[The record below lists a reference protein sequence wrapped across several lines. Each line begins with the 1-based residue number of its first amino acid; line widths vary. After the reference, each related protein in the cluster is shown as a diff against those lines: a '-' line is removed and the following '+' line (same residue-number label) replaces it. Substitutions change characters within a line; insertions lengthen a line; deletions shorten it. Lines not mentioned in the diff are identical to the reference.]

1 MVVAKTVKVRIAGQ
15 EHSIRC
21 LTDRSQYAD
30 ADGRAERAGVP
41 PASWPLFGVLWPAGI
56 ALAEEMSAFPVDGK
70 RILEAGCGLALP
82 SLVLKRRGADIT
94 ATDHHPMAGDFLG
107 FNTELNGLPPIR
119 FRLAGWADADLGRFD
134 LIIGA
139 DLLYEPDQ
147 PALLASFL
155 ERHAAPG
162 AEIVIAD
169 PGRRQL
175 AAFRK
180 LMAAENRICTQ
191 TRFPPRGRI
200 LRFA

>member
-1 MVVAKTVKVRIAGQ
+1 VTVRIGA
-15 EHSIRC
+15 EDYR
-21 LTDRSQYAD
+21 LRALRDRLQAPD
-30 ADGRAERAGVP
+30 P
-41 PASWPLFGVLWPAGI
+41 MFGVLWPAGI
-56 ALAEEMSAFPVDGK
+56 ALAEEMSSFPVEGK

-82 SLVLKRRGADIT
+82 SLVLKRRGADVT
-94 ATDHHPMAGDFLG
+94 ATDHHPEAEEFLR
-107 FNTELNGLPPIR
+107 FNARANGIPAVPFKLGSWNEV
-119 FRLAGWADADLGRFD
+119 RLGAFD

-175 AAFRK
+175 REFNK
-180 LMAAENRICTQ
+180 LMISQRYDCAEK
-191 TRFPPRGRI
+191 RFPPRGRI
-200 LRFA
+200 LRYFPHSTDGRGSS

>member
-1 MVVAKTVKVRIAGQ
+1 MVVSIQTLTVRVGGEDYRLRAL
-15 EHSIRC
+15 R
-21 LTDRSQYAD
+21 DRLQVSD
-30 ADGRAERAGVP
+30 P
-41 PASWPLFGVLWPAGI
+41 MFGVLWPAGI
-56 ALAEEMSAFPVDGK
+56 ALAERMASYPVAGK
-70 RILEAGCGLALP
+70 RVLEAGCGLALP

-94 ATDHHPMAGDFLG
+94 ATDHHPEAGEFLR
-107 FNTELNGLPPIR
+107 FNARANGIPAVP
-119 FRLAGWADADLGRFD
+119 FKLGSWNDVQLGAFD

-139 DLLYEPDQ
+139 DLLYERDQ

-175 AAFRK
+175 SLFRK
-180 LMAAENRICTQ
+180 RMAARTTQ
-191 TRFPPRGRI
+191 SSETRFPPRGRV

>member
-1 MVVAKTVKVRIAGQ
+1 MTVRIGA
-15 EHSIRC
+15 ENYR
-21 LTDRSQYAD
+21 LRALRDRLQAPD
-30 ADGRAERAGVP
+30 P
-41 PASWPLFGVLWPAGI
+41 MFGVLWPAGI
-56 ALAEEMSAFPVDGK
+56 ALAEEMSSFAVDGK

-82 SLVLKRRGADIT
+82 SLVLKRRGADVT
-94 ATDHHPMAGDFLG
+94 ATDHHPLVEEFLK
-107 FNTELNGLPPIR
+107 LNIKLNDLPHIPFKR
-119 FRLAGWADADLGRFD
+119 ADWLHADLGRFD

-180 LMAAENRICTQ
+180 LMAARNRKCAE
-191 TRFPPRGRI
+191 TRFAPRGRI

>member
-1 MVVAKTVKVRIAGQ
+1 MTVRIGA
-15 EHSIRC
+15 EDYR
-21 LTDRSQYAD
+21 LRALRDRLQAPD
-30 ADGRAERAGVP
+30 P
-41 PASWPLFGVLWPAGI
+41 MFGVLWPAAI
-56 ALAEEMSAFPVDGK
+56 ALAEEMSAFPVEGK

-82 SLVLKRRGADIT
+82 SLVLKRRGADVT
-94 ATDHHPMAGDFLG
+94 ATDHHPEAEEFLR
-107 FNTELNGLPPIR
+107 FNARANGIPAVP
-119 FRLAGWADADLGRFD
+119 FKLGSWNEAQLGAFD

-175 AAFRK
+175 REFRK
-180 LMAAENRICTQ
+180 LMARRQYDCAEK
-191 TRFPPRGRI
+191 RFPPQGRI
-200 LRFA
+200 LRYFLHSTDGRDTP

>member
-1 MVVAKTVKVRIAGQ
+1 VTVRIGA
-15 EHSIRC
+15 EDYR
-21 LTDRSQYAD
+21 LRALRDRLQAPD
-30 ADGRAERAGVP
+30 P
-41 PASWPLFGVLWPAGI
+41 MFGVLWPAGI
-56 ALAEEMSAFPVDGK
+56 ALAECMTDFPVAGK
-70 RILEAGCGLALP
+70 RVLEAGCGLALP
-82 SLVLKRRGADIT
+82 SLVLKKRGADIT
-94 ATDHHPMAGDFLG
+94 ATDHHPMAGEFLRY
-107 FNTELNGLPPIR
+107 NARANGIPAVP
-119 FRLAGWADADLGRFD
+119 FKLGSWNDIQLGTFD

-180 LMAAENRICTQ
+180 LMAAGNRKCTQ
-191 TRFPPRGRI
+191 TRFAPRGRI

>member
-1 MVVAKTVKVRIAGQ
+1 MTVRIGA
-15 EHSIRC
+15 EDYR
-21 LTDRSQYAD
+21 LRALRDRLQAPD
-30 ADGRAERAGVP
+30 P
-41 PASWPLFGVLWPAGI
+41 MFGVLWPAGI
-56 ALAEEMSAFPVDGK
+56 ALAQLMADYPVAGK

-82 SLVLKRRGADIT
+82 SLVLKRRGADVT
-94 ATDHHPMAGDFLG
+94 ATDRHPQAEEFLRFNAGANAIPAVPFKLG
-107 FNTELNGLPPIR
+107 SWNDV
-119 FRLAGWADADLGRFD
+119 RLGAFD

-147 PALLASFL
+147 PALLAAFL

-175 AAFRK
+175 ATFRK
-180 LMAAENRICTQ
+180 LMAGRDRSCAE
-191 TRFPPRGRI
+191 TRFAPRGRI

>member
-1 MVVAKTVKVRIAGQ
+1 MVVSVQTLTVQVGGRDYRIRAL
-15 EHSIRC
+15 R
-21 LTDRSQYAD
+21 DRLEEPD
-30 ADGRAERAGVP
+30 
-41 PASWPLFGVLWPAGI
+41 PLFGVLWPAGI
-56 ALAEEMSAFPVDGK
+56 ALAEQMAAYPVAGK
-70 RILEAGCGLALP
+70 RVLEAGCGLALP
-82 SLVLKRRGADIT
+82 SLVLKRRGADVT
-94 ATDHHPMAGDFLG
+94 ATDHHPQAEEFLR
-107 FNTELNGLPPIR
+107 FNAKANGIPAVPFTL
-119 FRLAGWADADLGRFD
+119 GSWNDLQLGAFD

-139 DLLYEPDQ
+139 DLLYEPDH

-175 AAFRK
+175 AKFRK
-180 LMAAENRICTQ
+180 LMTARNYNCTQ